1 MFSFEMA
8 SLTHGYAQYIV
19 RRLVA
24 TMMTYKFRATLNG
37 LADRCGTPNCVAKNA
52 VEIEAQAGRDL

>member
-1 MFSFEMA
+1 
-8 SLTHGYAQYIV
+8 
-19 RRLVA
+19 
-24 TMMTYKFRATLNG
+24 MMTYKFRATLNG